1 MLLLSRVGEWGRGE
15 VPFPLLD
22 LANKDGH
29 VSLLTARGS
38 KSLFV
43 KASATFPICLGRAF
57 FLLKLSLKALQVFFF
72 LSEKQHCDYLS
83 LSY

>member
-1 MLLLSRVGEWGRGE
+1 M
-15 VPFPLLD
+15 PFPLLD

-43 KASATFPICLGRAF
+43 KASATFPICLRRAF
-57 FLLKLSLKALQVFFF
+57 FSIEVVAEGTAGLFFF
-72 LSEKQHCDYLS
+72 HSEKQHCDYLS
-83 LSY
+83 LSH